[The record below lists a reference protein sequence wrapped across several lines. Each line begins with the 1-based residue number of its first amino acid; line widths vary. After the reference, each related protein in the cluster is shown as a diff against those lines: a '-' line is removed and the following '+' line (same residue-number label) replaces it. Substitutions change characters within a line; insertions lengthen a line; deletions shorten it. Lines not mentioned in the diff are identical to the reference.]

1 MSAAGVVLV
10 GTLIFGYAMVSR
22 RAAGWPVSMPM
33 VFVGAGAVLSAT
45 GALSLDSELGQV
57 RLIAEVALAVILFSD
72 AVRIE
77 LRAVRRNALFPA
89 RLLLIGLPLTIV
101 LGTFGN
107 WLLFPSLAFAELA
120 LLAAILAPTDAA
132 LGAAVVEDERVPL
145 RERVTLNVESG
156 LNDGLVVPVVTI
168 LTVIALE
175 GATTG
180 SEVMTTIVE
189 EIGFGLLVGVIVGVV
204 AVSVLYQAHVR
215 GMSEG
220 RYEQI
225 AVFVVPFVAYAG
237 AQPLHGSGFISA
249 FVAGLL
255 FGSLGRTGFEFR
267 WMTWLNPSTDREQ
280 KPAIEY
286 GEFTEDAAQLL
297 AVAAFFLFGNVFVG
311 EALGSY
317 EWNVWMCAFASL
329 TAFRIVPVWLSYV
342 GSGRAWQTRLF
353 VGWFG
358 PRGLASIVFGIVLLE
373 DAEAFGQDFG
383 DLFGVITLTV
393 TASVL
398 LHGASAAWGARAY
411 GRWAER
417 AEMDE
422 SERDDMFM
430 IDMDASMAPPERWSR
445 RSR

>member
-1 MSAAGVVLV
+1 MNTGQDHVERLAAAGAVHQILEVHPDREVLGAGGGDHEGPHRRDGCCVSDDPAGHSRFPSVSAAGVVLV

-204 AVSVLYQAHVR
+204 AVSLLYSDRRCQNR
-215 GMSEG
+215 
-220 RYEQI
+220 
-225 AVFVVPFVAYAG
+225 
-237 AQPLHGSGFISA
+237 SGER
-249 FVAGLL
+249 LL
-255 FGSLGRTGFEFR
+255 P
-267 WMTWLNPSTDREQ
+267 PSR
-280 KPAIEY
+280 
-286 GEFTEDAAQLL
+286 
-297 AVAAFFLFGNVFVG
+297 
-311 EALGSY
+311 
-317 EWNVWMCAFASL
+317 
-329 TAFRIVPVWLSYV
+329 
-342 GSGRAWQTRLF
+342 GRAPLRC
-353 VGWFG
+353 
-358 PRGLASIVFGIVLLE
+358 
-373 DAEAFGQDFG
+373 
-383 DLFGVITLTV
+383 
-393 TASVL
+393 
-398 LHGASAAWGARAY
+398 WGARLLLA
-411 GRWAER
+411 
-417 AEMDE
+417 D
-422 SERDDMFM
+422 
-430 IDMDASMAPPERWSR
+430 R
-445 RSR
+445 RR